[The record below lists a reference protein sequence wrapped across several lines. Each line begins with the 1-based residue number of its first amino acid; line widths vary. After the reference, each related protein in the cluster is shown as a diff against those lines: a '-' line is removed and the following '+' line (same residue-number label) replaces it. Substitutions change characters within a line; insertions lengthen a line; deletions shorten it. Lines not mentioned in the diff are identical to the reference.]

1 MYHDYPTFTIF
12 HLCLREH
19 LFNYPM
25 HALDASASRMRTQ
38 LIFTAPCSPHST
50 VSCRSNGWRFLGE
63 CEWEFSRLPFSLI
76 QIPFGDFIHFTF
88 THINIKSQS
97 KESFYLCISLLII
110 SIYFLFYFSLLRA
123 LSSSAPLISIHLLF
137 TFNPF
142 SFMGRFAYLVDSVEG
157 IENFKAQ
164 YRIPLQ
170 VSIRYYKQG
179 D

>member
-1 MYHDYPTFTIF
+1 M
-12 HLCLREH
+12 
-19 LFNYPM
+19 
-25 HALDASASRMRTQ
+25 
-38 LIFTAPCSPHST
+38 
-50 VSCRSNGWRFLGE
+50 
-63 CEWEFSRLPFSLI
+63 PFSLI